1 MYDAAFYVK
10 GTQKETLN
18 NYFSPGKEMIILFDS
33 TTGNIKYLEN
43 ETERVSLDLGN
54 DFINKDLFLTVC
66 FHRKQNKVQIIDP
79 NENQNHNSKKN
90 QLDIQKLSQILNL
103 KDKKLLHLLKEI
115 QKEVITKDQN
125 MKLKF

>member
-1 MYDAAFYVK
+1 
-10 GTQKETLN
+10 
-18 NYFSPGKEMIILFDS
+18 MIILFDS

-90 QLDIQKLSQILNL
+90 
-103 KDKKLLHLLKEI
+103 
-115 QKEVITKDQN
+115 
-125 MKLKF
+125 